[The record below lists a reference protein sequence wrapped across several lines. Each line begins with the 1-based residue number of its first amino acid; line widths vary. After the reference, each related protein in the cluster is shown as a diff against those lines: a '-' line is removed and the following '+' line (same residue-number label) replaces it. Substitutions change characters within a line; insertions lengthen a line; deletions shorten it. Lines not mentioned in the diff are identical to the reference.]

1 MKSTL
6 TAFALALAFAALP
19 ASAQTPASDDGLFV
33 ASAGLAFA
41 QGDAQDLT
49 RKVSGGYAFEVG
61 YQIHPK
67 DFGPSILFFGGYE
80 RLPEGDST
88 PERPSFA
95 LVGPRFGAEL
105 IYKPWASLPITLATG
120 PALHVWQVAQKDVP
134 GTPGDQGVKIGW
146 RLGVSYL
153 VNHQWSVDL
162 KYTLTEWGGGPTG
175 NNTAYRP
182 AYLSLMGTYRF

>member
-19 ASAQTPASDDGLFV
+19 ASAQAPAPEDGVFV
-33 ASAGLAFA
+33 ASAGLVFA
-41 QGDAQDLT
+41 QGDAQTLT
-49 RKVSGGYAFEVG
+49 NKVGGGYSFEVG

-67 DFGPSILFFGGYE
+67 DFGPSVLIFGGYE
-80 RLPEGDST
+80 RLPEGPST
-88 PERPSFA
+88 DARPSYS

-105 IYKPWASLPITLATG
+105 LYKPWETVPLLITTG
-120 PALHVWQVAQKDVP
+120 PALHVWQITQKDGN
-134 GTPGDQGVKIGW
+134 GTLGDQGVKIGW

-153 VNHQWSVDL
+153 VNSQWSVDL

-175 NNTAYRP
+175 TATAYRP
-182 AYLSLMGTYRF
+182 AYLSVMGTYRF